1 MSDRRTQPKLDSI
14 IKQLAARVAT
24 LELQSAG
31 FPVYTV
37 ATRPAASSVTTGTTI
52 FVSDAVDGQRFQGSD
67 GTNWKTLG

>member
-1 MSDRRTQPKLDSI
+1 MSDHRTQPTFGSI
-14 IKQLAARVAT
+14 IAQLASRVAT

-31 FPVYTV
+31 LPVYTL
-37 ATRPAASSVTTGTTI
+37 ATRPAATAVQVGTAI

>member
-1 MSDRRTQPKLDSI
+1 MSDHRTQATLGSI
-14 IKQLAARVAT
+14 IAELAARVAT

-31 FPVYTV
+31 LPVWTL
-37 ATRPAASSVTTGTTI
+37 ATRPAATDVQAGTAI

>member
-1 MSDRRTQPKLDSI
+1 MSDHRTQPTFASI
-14 IKQLAARVAT
+14 IRELSLRVAT

-31 FPVYTV
+31 LPVYTL
-37 ATRPAASSVTTGTTI
+37 ATRPAASAVQAGTAI